1 MIWIFFEFYLST
13 DIDNIIFTR
22 LLLYTNLFCK
32 FKVFRRAVHLFD
44 VLIVTASGNLKNFA
58 QIFYC
63 ILCTVPMNDCIL
75 ETWLHFLSMDRIK
88 SRSSS
93 FSIFNRLISYACSAT
108 ISLG

>member
-1 MIWIFFEFYLST
+1 M
-13 DIDNIIFTR
+13 
-22 LLLYTNLFCK
+22 
-32 FKVFRRAVHLFD
+32 FD
-44 VLIVTASGNLKNFA
+44 VLIVTTSGNLKNFT

-75 ETWLHFLSMDRIK
+75 ETWLYFLSMDRIK